1 VGYIPI
7 IQLAAM
13 KLIFQHGFEAFD
25 PFLSILRGG
34 NMATDQKFPPAKW
47 GIVPQDIMDFT
58 SI

>member
-1 VGYIPI
+1 
-7 IQLAAM
+7 M

-47 GIVPQDIMDFT
+47 GIFPQEIMDLT